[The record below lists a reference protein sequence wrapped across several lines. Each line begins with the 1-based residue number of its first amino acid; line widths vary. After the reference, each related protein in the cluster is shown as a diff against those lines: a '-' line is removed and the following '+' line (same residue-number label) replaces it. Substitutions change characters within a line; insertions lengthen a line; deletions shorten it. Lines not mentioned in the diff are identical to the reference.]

1 MNKKTNLLLG
11 LIVALLAIVGIF
23 VLFSTAFG
31 GDGDNSS
38 VRGSVFYVM
47 LGDSERGYAS
57 VGGLISAFALL
68 IVGTVSAIIG
78 GCFKGK
84 LASLVIPLGQRRN
97 RQPRYARH
105 PDHPRNRPH
114 LRDGLLLR
122 PGRPRPLWR
131 LQHLQGISDIK
142 RKSAAS
148 TALFYCLIREPS
160 ARPWRR
166 SWHPSS

>member
-68 IVGTVSAIIG
+68 IVGTMSAIIG
-78 GCFKGK
+78 GCFNGK
-84 LASLVIPLGQRRN
+84 LASLVFLFTAVVLAISGVLFAMGPSLYMSANAATVNPDLLDSPITLGT
-97 RQPRYARH
+97 
-105 PDHPRNRPH
+105 
-114 LRDGLLLR
+114 GLICGMVFSFAPAVLALY
-122 PGRPRPLWR
+122 G
-131 LQHLQGISDIK
+131 
-142 RKSAAS
+142 AYS
-148 TALFYCLIREPS
+148 TFKE
-160 ARPWRR
+160 
-166 SWHPSS
+166 

>member
-11 LIVALLAIVGIF
+11 LVVALLAIVGIF

-84 LASLVIPLGQRRN
+84 LASLVFLFTAVVLAISGVLFAMGPSLYMSANAGTINPDMLDTPITLGT
-97 RQPRYARH
+97 
-105 PDHPRNRPH
+105 
-114 LRDGLLLR
+114 GLICAMVFSFAPAVLALY
-122 PGRPRPLWR
+122 G
-131 LQHLQGISDIK
+131 
-142 RKSAAS
+142 AYS
-148 TALFYCLIREPS
+148 TFKE
-160 ARPWRR
+160 
-166 SWHPSS
+166 